1 MHNKLVLLHY
11 PPTVNWL
18 PIDWL
23 ITFLSAPLP
32 PPSLVDC
39 KLGYISHP
47 SLSFYDLDIIQ
58 FAYCH
63 SIDFSRKMFAQKMVA
78 VVVIR
83 RQPLIWAAAI
93 ILDLPTYICGDNLW
107 SALRICFIRSR
118 IQDLAETWSVV
129 RVGALVTE
137 HDLAAPGRELL
148 AGAAG
153 CAHSLRYY

>member
-23 ITFLSAPLP
+23 ITFPSAPLP
-32 PPSLVDC
+32 PPSLVNC

-47 SLSFYDLDIIQ
+47 SLSLNDLDIIQ

-93 ILDLPTYICGDNLW
+93 ILDLPTYICGEGKLYGFAL
-107 SALRICFIRSR
+107 SAAASKIWRRLGRSYG
-118 IQDLAETWSVV
+118 L
-129 RVGALVTE
+129 
-137 HDLAAPGRELL
+137 ELL
-148 AGAAG
+148 WLSTIWPHLGESFYLLV
-153 CAHSLRYY
+153 AHVLGYY

>member
-23 ITFLSAPLP
+23 ITFPSAPLP
-32 PPSLVDC
+32 PPSLVNC

-93 ILDLPTYICGDNLW
+93 ILDLPTYICGDKLSFMDLFYPQPHPGSGGDLVGRTGSSSCDW
-107 SALRICFIRSR
+107 ARSGR
-118 IQDLAETWSVV
+118 TWA
-129 RVGALVTE
+129 R
-137 HDLAAPGRELL
+137 DIF
-148 AGAAG
+148 
-153 CAHSLRYY
+153 